1 MAFTPIPEGTLNW
14 DDPLNAALTDQDQRI
29 TENTGNIGAATSAAN
44 DALNQVAALG
54 GDVTDLT
61 SDVGILQ
68 GDVSSAQSDIISL
81 QARTDGQNYYYLVAA
96 SSAPTEVKNKA
107 DWVATGTND
116 QWPIQDA
123 LDAAE
128 ALGGGI
134 VQLSSG
140 VFLTSAPITIPPCV
154 TLRGVHG
161 NQIFNPDQL
170 EPLAYI
176 APQADFVGGAAIVML
191 GQTAGGYAD
200 KSAEQQIQDLTI
212 VGTDSAAGVHGIQAS
227 DYIHGVKLIN
237 VCINRV
243 TGKGIY
249 TFTENGAQPFSWT
262 MNKVVVDNAGGV
274 GYHLINH
281 TDLTM
286 IDSIAIGCQSDGY
299 VLSNMPNSR
308 LIGCRAE
315 WNFGHGYKVE
325 GDWGDGQGSGGMQ
338 VTGCSTDRN
347 MLNGFDITSTGNGPI
362 LLTGVTTRRDGANWN
377 AGGGGYAGIFCAG
390 AETPVVISGWNN
402 YPGQNDDGTG
412 APSPENGLV
421 VNNNESVTVSGSYIH
436 AITASV
442 NDLNNNTVFLVD
454 TATVYAT
461 GPSDTPAKVIPNRA
475 ELNSFNA
482 GDHGLLCWSAD
493 PGQIGSTGYNLV
505 SGTIYLT
512 KVKVTGGE
520 AVVSNIHYNIYNT
533 PTGMTAGQCFVGL
546 YDSTG
551 ARLAVSADQSTA
563 MGSGGPKVAA
573 ITPVTIPPGY
583 YYVAFLSNST
593 GTVPTVS
600 AGQGGASVLNANL
613 AAGTQRALNTGTG
626 NTSLPASLTLTS
638 LSANIA
644 ARWAAL
650 S

>member
-29 TENTGNIGAATSAAN
+29 TENAGNISGAVSTAN

-61 SDVGILQ
+61 NTVGTLE
-68 GDVSSAQSDIISL
+68 GDVSAAQSDIISL

-96 SSAPTEVKNKA
+96 SGAPAEVKNKA

-134 VQLSSG
+134 VQLSAG
-140 VFLTSAPITIPPCV
+140 VFNTSAPITIPPCV

-170 EPLAYI
+170 EPVAYL
-176 APQADFVGGAAIVML
+176 APQADFVGGAVIVML

-200 KSAEQQIQDLTI
+200 KSAEQQVQDLTI
-212 VGTDSAAGVHGIQAS
+212 TGTLSAAGVHGIQAS

-308 LIGCRAE
+308 LIGCRSE
-315 WNFGHGYKVE
+315 WNSGHGYKVE
-325 GDWGDGQGSGGMQ
+325 GNWGDGQGSGGMQ

-412 APSPENGLV
+412 APSPEVGLA
-421 VNNNESVTVSGSYIH
+421 VNNNSSVQLGTSYVH
-436 AITASV
+436 AVTTSI
-442 NDLNNNTVFLVD
+442 NDPGNNAVFTKSPEVVL
-454 TATVYAT
+454 AT
-461 GPSDTPAKVIPNRA
+461 GPSDTPVRSVPIADMEWQPGDSGFKAWTQDP
-475 ELNSFNA
+475 LNA
-482 GDHGLLCWSAD
+482 TGDAS
-493 PGQIGSTGYNLV
+493 ST
-505 SGTIYLT
+505 SGTIYFS
-512 KVKVTGGE
+512 KV
-520 AVVSNIHYNIYNT
+520 AVRNTTTVSNLNVVVAVI
-533 PTGMTAGQCFVGL
+533 GAGLTAGQNLLGL
-546 YDSTG
+546 YSAAGTKLG
-551 ARLAVSADQSTA
+551 ETADQSGNWGTLGMKSPALTA
-563 MGSGGPKVAA
+563 
-573 ITPVTIPPGY
+573 PVVVQPGY
-583 YYVAFLSNST
+583 YWVAMMSNGSTPARFLRGNSQ
-593 GTVPTVS
+593 S
-600 AGQGGASVLNANL
+600 SS
-613 AAGTQRALNTGTG
+613 ALNTGNLRHVNTTS
-626 NTSLPASLTLTS
+626 NTSLPASFTPG
-638 LSANIA
+638 SANTDNNG
-644 ARWAAL
+644 RWAAL